1 MKKLLLPLLLPGLL
15 MLTACN
21 SKTTDSTNTPNAD
34 SAAKALAEPQ
44 TAAADVKLAC
54 REIASMDEMVPLS
67 EIQLVVGSKVIPVDS
82 SNTCN
87 VIEPSEYAG
96 YKIPSTAKMAVGGWF
111 AGGGDYFYLAIEG
124 GEAVVYAGWADEG
137 ADEKDLYQY
146 QVIHREKL

>member
-1 MKKLLLPLLLPGLL
+1 MKKHLLPLLLPGMLL
-15 MLTACN
+15 LTACN
-21 SKTTDSTNTPNAD
+21 SKTTESGGSTHAD

-67 EIQLVVGSKVIPVDS
+67 EIQLVIGSKVILVDS
-82 SNTCN
+82 SNTCA

-137 ADEKDLYQY
+137 AEEKDMYQY
-146 QVIHREKL
+146 KAIHREKL